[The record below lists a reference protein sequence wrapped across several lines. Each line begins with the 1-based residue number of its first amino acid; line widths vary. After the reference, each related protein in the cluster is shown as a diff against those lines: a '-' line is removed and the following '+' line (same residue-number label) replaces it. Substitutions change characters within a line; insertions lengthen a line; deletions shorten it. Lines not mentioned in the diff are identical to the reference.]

1 MTRRIAAIVC
11 LLAPALA
18 ADSAVG
24 RLLEAKMASAVR
36 AYDAVTPGAIGVA
49 AIDLTSGRV
58 FVHNGDAVFPTASS
72 IKIPIMVELFRAAR
86 RGEVRMSDKITLTAA
101 DAVGG
106 SGVLTGRLKQGPQT
120 LTLLEL
126 ITAMIEHSDNTATN
140 QCIAV
145 AKMDR
150 VNRLLREQGF
160 QTIRL
165 RRIMMDTAAAR
176 RGEENVASPVEM
188 ARLAE
193 MLYRGRLANAE
204 DTAQM
209 IGILK
214 LVKAEMRAAIPAD
227 IPVAAKPGG
236 LTGVQCETGI
246 VYLPGRP
253 FVLSVFGTYLDD
265 GATPVRAI
273 TKIVFEYFS
282 KLAESNEYGNRV
294 GR

>member
-1 MTRRIAAIVC
+1 
-11 LLAPALA
+11 
-18 ADSAVG
+18 
-24 RLLEAKMASAVR
+24 
-36 AYDAVTPGAIGVA
+36 
-49 AIDLTSGRV
+49 
-58 FVHNGDAVFPTASS
+58 
-72 IKIPIMVELFRAAR
+72 
-86 RGEVRMSDKITLTAA
+86 MSDKITLTAA

-193 MLYRGRLANAE
+193 LLYRGRLADAE

-246 VYLPGRP
+246 IYLPGRP